1 MKIRYLPY
9 FLIVALT
16 FSGCSN
22 DDYDDYRIPPKMYSS
37 DRLEQYLL
45 QNFDLDGDNHI
56 SIREARGV
64 KEIDCSEMSVY
75 SLEWLQYFTELEKLN
90 CSSNSIDCFDLS
102 KNTKLKELIC
112 YYSSRCDS
120 IDLSANIALE
130 VFEYRG
136 YDYSWLRYLNLRNNI
151 NLRKLYCANVRWWLV
166 DLDLSNNKKLEEL
179 YLSKLGYLVDL
190 SSLNDDNNKA
200 LNVENISSLRKVYC
214 SDIANISSF
223 NFSGCDKLDSIY
235 CENPNSNGDIVSIT
249 LDGCSSLEY
258 LNLTGCE
265 YSFTDISS
273 CNNLKELRYSGDIDI
288 SKNTGLEHV
297 YLDHGYLISPILNNT
312 KLRSIHCIS
321 VKNADIF
328 DLSNQLSL
336 EELSC
341 QDVKPI
347 NFSRNKAL
355 KYLNIAN
362 YIDDNQGIS
371 ELRLKDYPDLMEMSY
386 TYRYQLSALEV
397 ENCPSL
403 KSLALTYDPY
413 LHSDLDVAKISNC
426 VSLNSLYCSVAA
438 KFLDIN
444 QCPDIDTLDCSRNS
458 LTELHPEDFPKLK
471 YLNCGYNQLPV
482 LDVSRALKLEY
493 LDCSYN
499 QLSDIDVSK
508 NIAITEL
515 HCEHNERITKLDLSH
530 NHNLTTLYCGNYIN
544 PIQIYLP
551 VNHHISGYIING
563 TVIYVE

>member
-1 MKIRYLPY
+1 MKIRQL
-9 FLIVALT
+9 FCFMIVVLT
-16 FSGCSN
+16 FSGCSD

-45 QNFDLDGDNHI
+45 QKFDLDGDNHI

-64 KEIDCSEMSVY
+64 KEIDCSEMSVN

-90 CSSNSIDCFDLS
+90 CSSNSIDYFDLS

-130 VFEYRG
+130 VFEYCG
-136 YDYSWLRYLNLRNNI
+136 YDFSWLRYLNLRNNI
-151 NLRKLYCANVRWWLV
+151 NLRKLHCTNVHWWLV

-179 YLSKLGYLVDL
+179 YLSKLGYLPDM
-190 SSLNDDNNKA
+190 SYFNDVNANA
-200 LNVENISSLRKVYC
+200 LNIENNSSLRKVHC

-235 CENPNSNGDIVSIT
+235 CENTNSNGDIVSVT

-265 YSFTDISS
+265 YLLTDISF
-273 CNNLKELRYSGDIDI
+273 CNNLKELRYNGDIDI

-297 YLDHGYLISPILNNT
+297 FLDCGYLISPILNNT

-328 DLSNQLSL
+328 DLSNQISL
-336 EELSC
+336 EELTC

-371 ELRLKDYPDLMEMSY
+371 ELRLKDYPDLLEVSY
-386 TYRYQLSALEV
+386 TYHQQLSALEV

-403 KSLALTYDPY
+403 KSLTLTYDPY
-413 LHSDLDVAKISNC
+413 LRRDLDVVKISNC
-426 VSLNSLYCSVAA
+426 TSLNSLYCSVAA
-438 KFLDIN
+438 KVLDIN
-444 QCPDIDTLDCSRNS
+444 QCSNIDTLDCSINS

-471 YLNCGYNQLPV
+471 YLNCGYNQLPT
-482 LDVSRALKLEY
+482 L
-493 LDCSYN
+493 
-499 QLSDIDVSK
+499 DVSK
-508 NIAITEL
+508 NIVITEL
-515 HCEHNERITKLDLSH
+515 HCEHNERITELDLRH

-551 VNHHISGYIING
+551 ENHYISGHIING
-563 TVIYVE
+563 SVIYVE